1 MANNIFEQ
9 FDEGYSRQ
17 SIKDDSKTKIIIRF
31 GFVLLT
37 TNMETNKIKEQF
49 HYFNIQADI
58 DSVYGNWAVSTDGDV
73 VNCLYPYTI
82 LAIHFKDTD
91 WMEKMKTKVWFKP
104 ECEEALSQALA
115 RAKEIIKQKCRETL

>member
-1 MANNIFEQ
+1 M
-9 FDEGYSRQ
+9 
-17 SIKDDSKTKIIIRF
+17 SKEKI
-31 GFVLLT
+31 L
-37 TNMETNKIKEQF
+37 EQF

-73 VNCLYPYTI
+73 VNCLYPYAI

-91 WMEKMKTKVWFKP
+91 WIAKMKTQVWFKP

-115 RAKEIIKQKCRETL
+115 RAKELLT